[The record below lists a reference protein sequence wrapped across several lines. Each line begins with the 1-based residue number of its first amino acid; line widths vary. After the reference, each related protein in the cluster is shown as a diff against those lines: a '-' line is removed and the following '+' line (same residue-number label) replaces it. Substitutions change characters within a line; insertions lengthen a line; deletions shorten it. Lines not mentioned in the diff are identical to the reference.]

1 MKLGRVIGN
10 AVSTIKN
17 PAYDNAKLMVVQPLD
32 LDLQPTGRT
41 HLAVDLVGAGPGE
54 VVIVAEE
61 GRGAR
66 ELLDNPRSPIRTTL
80 IGIVDRV
87 DLTPAAEKQGKE
99 PSRRPPRSGRL
110 WGR

>member
-1 MKLGRVIGN
+1 MKLGRIIGN

-17 PAYDNAKLMVVQPLD
+17 PAYDNAKLMVVQPVD
-32 LDLQPTGRT
+32 LNLQPAGRT

-54 VVIVAEE
+54 LVIVAEE

-66 ELLDNPRSPIRTTL
+66 ELLDNPKSPIRTTL
-80 IGIVDRV
+80 IGIVDQV
-87 DLTPAAEKQGKE
+87 DLSPRTHEQDGPVSA
-99 PSRRPPRSGRL
+99 PRRGGRL

>member
-17 PAYDNAKLMVVQPLD
+17 PAYNNAKLMVVQPLD
-32 LDLQPTGRT
+32 LNLQPAGRT

-54 VVIVAEE
+54 VVLVAEE

-66 ELLDNPRSPIRTTL
+66 ELLNNPKSPIRTTL

-87 DLTPAAEKQGKE
+87 DLTPATDEQE
-99 PSRRPPRSGRL
+99 PKPPPPLRRSGRL